1 MEFND
6 LIPEFLVSSLTD
18 SEKFYT
24 QKLGFNVEFRRDG
37 FVFLSFGSTQLM
49 LTQLRESSWI
59 NGQIEAPFGKGVN
72 LTYKVSSAWLH
83 SFEIESDF
91 IFLPLE
97 TEVYKT
103 GGVETIVKQLIV
115 KDPDGYLVRFLCQQN
130 G

>member
-1 MEFND
+1 M
-6 LIPEFLVSSLTD
+6 FLT
-18 SEKFYT
+18 
-24 QKLGFNVEFRRDG
+24 
-37 FVFLSFGSTQLM
+37 FGSTQLM